1 MLDKY
6 YWPRCRR
13 PPAAATEIAVKKLLW
28 NLLRWGL
35 PLAIL
40 AYLVY
45 DATRNDSFTRL
56 RDEPKH
62 WGYLGL
68 ASLCCLAA
76 VLLTIVR
83 WFFLVRALHIPLLVR
98 DAFRLGF
105 LGYLLNFVS
114 PGSVGGDLFKA
125 VFLARDRPGRRAE
138 VAVTV
143 IVDRLIGL
151 YALFVVGTAAILMT
165 GVWRSNAE
173 QVRVVCQVMFWCT
186 GVGTAVLVISSL
198 PGFSEGPISRWLQS
212 LPRVGPV
219 AQRLARSNRMYYQ
232 HFWVMPLAVIL
243 SVGVHSFYSIAIW
256 LIAIGL
262 LSDAPSLGSHFVI
275 VPTAMATGAIPL
287 APNGLGTFEL
297 VVKTLYQYLPGGTE
311 AAASAGLLVALG
323 YRLVTVLIAAVG
335 AAIYFASRREMSKVL
350 HEAHEVAEAEDEAA
364 SLDREPAA
372 V

>member
-1 MLDKY
+1 
-6 YWPRCRR
+6 
-13 PPAAATEIAVKKLLW
+13 VKRLLW

-35 PLAIL
+35 PVAIL
-40 AYLVY
+40 AYLLY

-62 WGYLGL
+62 WGYLAV
-68 ASLCCLAA
+68 ASVLCFAA
-76 VLLTIVR
+76 VLLTIWR
-83 WFFLVRALHIPLLVR
+83 WYFLVRALNIPLKLR

-151 YALFVVGTAAILMT
+151 YALFLVGTAAILVT
-165 GVWRSNAE
+165 GVWKDGTE
-173 QVRVVCQVMFWCT
+173 QVRIVSQVMFWCT
-186 GVGTAVLVISSL
+186 GIGTVALIASSL
-198 PGFSEGPISRWLQS
+198 PGFSEGRMARWVQS
-212 LPRVGPV
+212 LPKVGPV
-219 AQRLARSNRMYYQ
+219 AERLARANRMYYR
-232 HFWVMPLAVIL
+232 HFWVMPLAVL
-243 SVGVHSFYSIAIW
+243 MSVGVHSLYSVGIW

-262 LSDAPSLGSHFVI
+262 LNEAPSLGAHFVI

-297 VVKTLYQYLPGGTE
+297 VVKTLYQYLPGGSE

-323 YRLVTVLIAAVG
+323 YRVITVLIAAVG
-335 AAIYFASRREMSKVL
+335 AIIYVVSRQEMSKVL
-350 HEAHEVAEAEDEAA
+350 HEAHEIAETDAEVGNMREAV
-364 SLDREPAA
+364 P